1 MSRLVWPFL
10 LCVLALP
17 ALAASPS
24 VDPKLSAVGWKIFT
38 FTDLKPAH
46 FRLAEDGSIEV
57 EAAGSVAGLYRFVVP
72 GDERKPI
79 LTWRWRVDRADIQ
92 IVDLSH
98 KANADRPVAL
108 HVGFAQDDSTGG
120 FFRNLSAS
128 LMGMPPPGRVLSYTW
143 GGRHQ
148 RGDSFVSPHFG
159 ELGHV
164 VILRPGDT
172 PLQQWQEERVDV
184 HADFRRFFGYEPP
197 EIAYIVLSGDADD
210 QPGHTQARVADITL
224 SDR

>member
-1 MSRLVWPFL
+1 MREKRLAVL
-10 LCVLALP
+10 LLLMLASPVLAGTVP
-17 ALAASPS
+17 PE
-24 VDPKLSAVGWKIFT
+24 LSAAGWKIFT
-38 FTDLKPAH
+38 FTDLEPAQ
-46 FRLAEDGSIEV
+46 FRLVEDGSIEV
-57 EAAGSVAGLYRFVVP
+57 EAAGSVAGLYRPVAP
-72 GDERKPI
+72 WDERKPI
-79 LTWRWRVDRADIQ
+79 LTWRWRVDRADIR
-92 IVDLSH
+92 IVDLSR

-108 HVGFAQDDSTGG
+108 HVGFVQDDSTGG

-128 LMGMPPPGRVLSYTW
+128 LLGMPPPGRVLTYTW
-143 GGRHQ
+143 GGLHQ

-172 PLQQWQEERVDV
+172 PLQQWQEERVDI

-197 EIAYIVLSGDADD
+197 EIAYIALSGDADD